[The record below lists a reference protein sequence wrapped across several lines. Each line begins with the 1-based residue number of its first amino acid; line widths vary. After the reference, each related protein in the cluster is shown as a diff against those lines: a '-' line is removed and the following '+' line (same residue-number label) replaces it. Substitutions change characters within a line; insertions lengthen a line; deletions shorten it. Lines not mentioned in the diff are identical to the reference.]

1 MEGGDMPGSTS
12 DPNAAKTMIGALGRF
27 MRGLKDYNLPELLKV
42 LFAVFCIVV
51 AVTFVIKPE
60 MYVDKISYIIET
72 RQNRL
77 EREHA
82 SEMYRRDIADQNIRG
97 YLRELARATGAD
109 RAWLLEPHNG
119 KSNST
124 SGLTFS
130 YLDMTGDEPNPDRPE
145 VDYLNRNEFRDIPVS
160 EYPLAGEIYRTGR
173 WWGPLDSMERLDRK
187 LYYKMRAQGMNECA
201 VMAARNKE
209 RHVCIVGLTWY
220 GDNKMNPE
228 LVGDLIH
235 IYTME
240 IALELMTL

>member
-1 MEGGDMPGSTS
+1 MPESQNNGAGAGVGRMLS
-12 DPNAAKTMIGALGRF
+12 ALGKF
-27 MRGLKDYNLPELLKV
+27 MKGLKDYNVFELLKV
-42 LFAVFCIVV
+42 LFAVLVIVF
-51 AVTFVIKPE
+51 AVSFVRKPE
-60 MYVDKISYIIET
+60 MYVDKVSYILES
-72 RQNRL
+72 RKNRL

-97 YLRELARATGAD
+97 YLRELARASGAD

-130 YLDMTGDEPNPDRPE
+130 YLDMTGDEPNPDRE
-145 VDYLNRNEFRDIPVS
+145 SVGYLNRNEFRDIPAS
-160 EYPLAGEIYRTGR
+160 EYPMASVIYRRGR
-173 WWGPLDSMERLDRK
+173 WWGPLDSMERVDRK
-187 LYYKMRAQGMNECA
+187 LYYKMRAQGMSEVA
-201 VMAARNKE
+201 VMAAFNKE
-209 RHVCIVGLTWY
+209 RPVCMVGLTWY

-235 IYTME
+235 KYTME

>member
-1 MEGGDMPGSTS
+1 MEEK
-12 DPNAAKTMIGALGRF
+12 KTDSMNGARGLIGALGKF
-27 MRGLKDYNLPELLKV
+27 MKGIKDYNVFELLKV
-42 LFAVFCIVV
+42 LFAVLVIVF
-51 AVTFVIKPE
+51 AVSFVRKPE
-60 MYVDKISYIIET
+60 MYVDKVSYILES
-72 RQNRL
+72 RENRL

-97 YLRELARATGAD
+97 YLRELARASGAD

-130 YLDMTGDEPNPDRPE
+130 YLDLTGDEPNPDRSD